1 MILQQEISPAADAAV
16 RKYTENTPEEER
28 RLEEVAHAMRAGANE
43 RTKTLKGKMGKLLV
57 VAAPANT
64 PEFLAEVRYIKTP
77 LHPFDFLH
85 YVSTV

>member
-1 MILQQEISPAADAAV
+1 M
-16 RKYTENTPEEER
+16 RKYTDNTPEEEKR
-28 RLEEVAHAMRAGANE
+28 PEEVAHAMRAGANE
-43 RTKTLKGKMGKLLV
+43 RTKTLMGKMGKLLV

-64 PEFLAEVRYIKTP
+64 AEFLAEVRYTKTP